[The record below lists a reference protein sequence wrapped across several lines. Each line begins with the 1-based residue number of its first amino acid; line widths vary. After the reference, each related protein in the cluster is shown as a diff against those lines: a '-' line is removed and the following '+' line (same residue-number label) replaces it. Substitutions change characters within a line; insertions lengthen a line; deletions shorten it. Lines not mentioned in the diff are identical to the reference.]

1 MAVETKKYL
10 SLDKLTKYD
19 AKIKGYIGT
28 KDAEALQSA
37 KDYADSLAVNYDAAG
52 SAAGALKDAK
62 AYTDTEVAKANAAAA
77 AADAKGAQG
86 VADAAAAQAAAD
98 AAQAAAD
105 AAQGEVDALE
115 VYVGTIPE
123 GATATDVVGYVIEKT
138 SGIAT
143 DAALGELQAKVTQAE
158 KDIDAIEADYL
169 KATDK
174 EELQGAIDVEA
185 ERAAGVESGLETR
198 LKAVEDDYLKAV
210 DKTELSNAIALKA
223 DKSAFDALKE
233 DVDAFFLDADMTESA
248 KDTLKELQEYIASDE
263 SGASQM
269 AASIKKNSDDID
281 ALEERMEAAED
292 AIDTKAAQS
301 DLEVAVGRIGALETA
316 SATHAL
322 KSEVES
328 AVDAL
333 EAVDAGFETRI
344 AAMEAELG
352 EGEGSVAEQIEN
364 AKTAA
369 ISEAVAQAEAKDV
382 TRAAAANK
390 YTDDAITALDLDNT
404 YAAKVHGHEMAEVN
418 GLVDA
423 LAGKQAVGDYA
434 TKTEAQAMADAKDA
448 AIAAAKKAGD
458 DAAAALEAYK
468 TTNDAAVA
476 ANKAAIEAFVE
487 ISETEINELFA

>member
-1 MAVETKKYL
+1 MATERKYL
-10 SLDKLTKYD
+10 SLEKLGLYD
-19 AKIKGYIGT
+19 EKIKKVIADG
-28 KDAEALQSA
+28 DAASLKSA
-37 KDYADSLAVNYDAAG
+37 KDYADSLATNYEV
-52 SAAGALKDAK
+52 AGAAATAEANAK
-62 AYTDTEVAKANAAAA
+62 AYADGKDAAIQAAQQAADDAAAA
-77 AADAKGAQG
+77 AG
-86 VADAAAAQAAAD
+86 VADGKAV

-115 VYVGTIPE
+115 TYVGTIPE

-169 KATDK
+169 KAADK
-174 EELQGAIDVEA
+174 EALQGAIDAEA

-198 LKAVEDDYLKAV
+198 IKAVEDDYLVEA
-210 DKTELSNAIALKA
+210 DKTELSDAIALKA

-233 DVDAFFLDADMTESA
+233 DVDAFFVDADMTESA

-263 SGASQM
+263 SGASAM
-269 AASIKKNSDDID
+269 AASIKQNADDID
-281 ALEERMEAAED
+281 ALEERMEAAETT
-292 AIDTKAAQS
+292 IGTKAAQA
-301 DLEVAVGRIGALETA
+301 DLEAAVGRIGTLETA

-322 KSEVES
+322 KSEVEA

-333 EAVDAGFETRI
+333 ELVDADFETRI

-382 TRAAAANK
+382 IRIAEAKK
-390 YTDDAITALDLDNT
+390 YTDDTITGLDLTNT

-434 TKTEAQAMADAKDA
+434 TKDEAQAMADGKDT
-448 AIAAAKKAGD
+448 AIAEAKKAGT

-476 ANKAAIEAFVE
+476 ANAAAIAQFIE
-487 ISETEINELFA
+487 ISEAEILAMFQ